1 MFRVGLSSDGF
12 ELTEENFKLL
22 RESKIDIIEV
32 RKPVID
38 FEAIKV
44 WSERYGVE
52 LWSCHLPF
60 TPFKEINI
68 ATSDQSLRERSIQLY
83 TELIQ
88 KGTDVGIKKFVVHP
102 SGKIN
107 PEDNRA
113 ECIKYS
119 MQSLDQLAE
128 IAYQYGAVIAVE
140 DLPRN
145 CLGNTI
151 AELAQII
158 SANDKLRI
166 CLDTNHLLQDDNVEF
181 IKRFGDKIVTLHVS
195 DYDFLNERHWLPGEG
210 QLDWQ
215 GILAALKEVGYS
227 GPWMYEMYL
236 CSTKNIIREKDLSFS
251 DIYDNAM
258 SLFANKKPKV
268 MGTIVEGLGG
278 WQ

>member
-44 WSERYGVE
+44 WSVRYGVE

-107 PEDNRA
+107 PEDDRA

-128 IAYQYGAVIAVE
+128 IAHQYGAVIAVE

-158 SANDKLRI
+158 SANNKLRI

-181 IKRFGDKIVTLHVS
+181 IKRFGDKIATLHVS

-236 CSTKNIIREKDLSFS
+236 GSTKNIIREKDLSFS